1 MSELPAAQQ
10 LALENWAG
18 NAIKAGWLPNDAAE
32 SLQDAVVASPSHL
45 FETSNRPLVV
55 GLFGGTGVGK
65 STLLNRFA
73 GEAIA
78 RASAERPTSRD
89 ITVYVHRSISVD
101 KLPDNFPMHKMRTAL
116 HSNAELK
123 HVMFIDM
130 PDFDSVETANRE
142 LVDTWLPHL
151 DVVLY
156 VVSPDRYRDDQGW
169 RLLLEHVTQHAW
181 LFVMNHWDR
190 GDPRQL
196 EDFRAQLAAAGLH
209 DPVLFHT
216 DSSSQPNKDTDQF
229 NALHTFIQNAADH
242 SIISSLEELGVV
254 ARLKSLRDLS
264 EPWLTQLGSESTFK
278 TLAKQWDSHWDSH
291 SSLIKDSQ
299 AFKFKQYAENF
310 AEPGGFWFKRLRGEM
325 AQSKET
331 PPADT
336 LVDEALLARLD
347 NGVADFIHQQA
358 QTLNLPSAA
367 IKQRVAEPYAL
378 ARRDIATTLST
389 QVEKSLA
396 LPGNAF
402 HRWVH
407 KLLGFLT
414 IILPLASMAWIG
426 YRVVNAFVEGGS
438 NPAAYLGSSFTINA
452 ALLVALAWGL
462 PAFLQAKTRPSQVR
476 AALRG
481 LNLGLDAAL
490 LLIKNANTQALTDLA
505 QQSSQLSAEYSELWQ
520 NIAGANSD
528 NLPDPVR
535 RMLADEVSGSVQ
547 RALDVR
553 ANTHN
558 STDKAPV
565 S

>member
-1 MSELPAAQQ
+1 
-10 LALENWAG
+10 
-18 NAIKAGWLPNDAAE
+18 
-32 SLQDAVVASPSHL
+32 
-45 FETSNRPLVV
+45 
-55 GLFGGTGVGK
+55 
-65 STLLNRFA
+65 
-73 GEAIA
+73 
-78 RASAERPTSRD
+78 
-89 ITVYVHRSISVD
+89 
-101 KLPDNFPMHKMRTAL
+101 
-116 HSNAELK
+116 
-123 HVMFIDM
+123 
-130 PDFDSVETANRE
+130 
-142 LVDTWLPHL
+142 
-151 DVVLY
+151 
-156 VVSPDRYRDDQGW
+156 
-169 RLLLEHVTQHAW
+169 
-181 LFVMNHWDR
+181 
-190 GDPRQL
+190 
-196 EDFRAQLAAAGLH
+196 
-209 DPVLFHT
+209 
-216 DSSSQPNKDTDQF
+216 
-229 NALHTFIQNAADH
+229 
-242 SIISSLEELGVV
+242 
-254 ARLKSLRDLS
+254 
-264 EPWLTQLGSESTFK
+264 
-278 TLAKQWDSHWDSH
+278 
-291 SSLIKDSQ
+291 
-299 AFKFKQYAENF
+299 
-310 AEPGGFWFKRLRGEM
+310 M

-358 QTLNLPSAA
+358 QSLNLPAAA

-414 IILPLASMAWIG
+414 IMLPLASMAWIG

-462 PAFLQAKTRPSQVR
+462 PAFLQAKTRPSQVQ

-490 LLIKNANTQALTDLA
+490 LQIKNANTQALTDLA

>member
-18 NAIKAGWLPNDAAE
+18 NAITAGWLPDNATK
-32 SLQDAVVASPSHL
+32 SIQDAVVASPSHL
-45 FETSNRPLVV
+45 FQTSNRPLVV

-73 GEAIA
+73 DEAIA

-116 HSNAELK
+116 HSNAALK

-169 RLLLEHVTQHAW
+169 RLLLAHVTQHAW

-196 EDFRAQLAAAGLH
+196 EDFRSQLAAAGLN

-216 DSSSQPNKDTDQF
+216 DSSSQPDKDADQF
-229 NALHTFIQNAADH
+229 DALHQFIQDAADQ
-242 SIISSLEELGVV
+242 SIINSLEELGVV

-264 EPWLTQLGSESTFK
+264 EPWLTKLGSEDTFN
-278 TLAKQWDSHWDSH
+278 TLLKEWNSHWDSH
-291 SSLIKDSQ
+291 GGLIKDSVSY
-299 AFKFKQYAENF
+299 KFKQYADNF
-310 AEPGGFWFKRLRGEM
+310 TQPGGFWLKRLRGEI
-325 AQSKET
+325 AQSKQM
-331 PPADT
+331 PPADS
-336 LVDEALLARLD
+336 LVDEALLARMD

-358 QTLNLPSAA
+358 QTLNLPSGA
-367 IKQRVAEPYAL
+367 IKQRIAEPYAL

-389 QVEKSLA
+389 HVDKSLA
-396 LPGNAF
+396 LPGNAA
-402 HRWVH
+402 HRAVH

-414 IILPLASMAWIG
+414 IVLPLASMAWIG

-462 PAFLQAKTRPSQVR
+462 PAFLHAKTRPSQVQ

-481 LNLGLDAAL
+481 LNQGLDAAL
-490 LLIKNANTQALTDLA
+490 LQIKIAITQALNDLA
-505 QQSSQLSAEYSELWQ
+505 KQSQQLSSDYNELWQ
-520 NIAGANSD
+520 NIAGAHSE
-528 NLPDPVR
+528 NLPEPVR
-535 RMLADEVSGSVQ
+535 RMLADEVGGSVQ

>member
-18 NAIKAGWLPNDAAE
+18 NAIKAGWLPDDATE
-32 SLQDAVVASPSHL
+32 SLQDAIVASPAHL
-45 FETSNRPLVV
+45 FQTSNRPLVV

-116 HSNAELK
+116 HSNAALK

-190 GDPRQL
+190 GDARQL
-196 EDFRAQLAAAGLH
+196 EDFRAQLGAAGLH

-216 DSSSQPNKDTDQF
+216 DSSSQPNQDADQF

-242 SIISSLEELGVV
+242 SIINSLEELGVV
-254 ARLKSLRDLS
+254 ARLKSLRDIS
-264 EPWLTQLGSESTFK
+264 EPWLKRLGSEGTFK
-278 TLAKQWDSHWDSH
+278 TLATQWDSHWESH
-291 SSLIKDSQ
+291 GSQIKESL
-299 AFKFKQYAENF
+299 AFRFNQYAEKF
-310 AEPGGFWFKRLRGEM
+310 SEPRGFWFKRLRGEM
-325 AQSKET
+325 AQTNE
-331 PPADT
+331 PPSADA
-336 LVDEALLARLD
+336 LVDDALLARLD
-347 NGVADFIHQQA
+347 NGVADFIHRQA
-358 QTLNLPSAA
+358 HTLNLPSAA

-378 ARRDIATTLST
+378 ARRDIPTTLRT
-389 QVEKSLA
+389 HVEKSLA
-396 LPGNAF
+396 LPSNTF
-402 HRWVH
+402 HRSAH

-414 IILPLASMAWIG
+414 IALPLASLAWIG

-438 NPAAYLGSSFTINA
+438 NPGAYLGSSFTINA
-452 ALLVALAWGL
+452 GLLLALAWGL
-462 PAFLQAKTRPSQVR
+462 PTFLQSKTRPSRVT
-476 AALRG
+476 AAVRG

-490 LLIKNANTQALTDLA
+490 LQIKSANTQALTELA
-505 QQSSQLSAEYSELWQ
+505 QQSRQLSAEYSELWK

-535 RMLADEVSGSVQ
+535 RMLADEVSGSVH